1 MLVVM
6 KLKILRVKKIIFFC
20 SLLLFLFDLNAS
32 EKKEEKIETRISGY
46 WTHYCKNYEKQ
57 RQCEIARKI
66 NIEQQNETFLI
77 VFKINK
83 DIKSKIKKT
92 TLRYGVAISTYHFIF
107 HTPVDGISA
116 SIGTLASYIYVDS
129 LSSYVDNIEKKQ
141 GLNKRL
147 LVPTFLA
154 LSESMWNSS
163 SLPFDFNM
171 VIISLN

>member
-1 MLVVM
+1 MLS
-6 KLKILRVKKIIFFC
+6 IINPGNKT
-20 SLLLFLFDLNAS
+20 L
-32 EKKEEKIETRISGY
+32 RISCPTKRKEGIEE
-46 WTHYCKNYEKQ
+46 YEH
-57 RQCEIARKI
+57 
-66 NIEQQNETFLI
+66 
-77 VFKINK
+77 
-83 DIKSKIKKT
+83 IKSKIKKT
-92 TLRYGVAISTYHFIF
+92 TLRYGAAISTYHFIF

-154 LSESMWNSS
+154 LSESVWNSS

-171 VIISLN
+171 GATLFGFLAYKMAFYQIVAEELLIDNEDLSDFE